1 MTSFSTSLGEPK
13 DTSVLNTLRRLG
25 RVAATTPA
33 VVILL
38 IFLLIALLAPVIA
51 PYDPI
56 KPDPANKLKPPS
68 AEHWFGT
75 DPMGMDVFTRVLYAT
90 RTDFSIALAAVS
102 LGVFIGVTL
111 GAVAGYLG
119 GVIDEVLSRFVE
131 VVQAFPLFLFALA
144 VFAILGSNTENLI
157 LIIAF
162 INTPVYLKLVRS
174 LVLPLKQSDFV
185 MAARCAGN
193 SQMSVVFRHILPNTL
208 GPVFSQFS
216 INCAYAIQI
225 IAGVSF
231 LGYGVEV
238 PHPEWGSMINVGANH
253 IVFGKWWPSIFPGA
267 AVFLSVLALTQIGER
282 LSQRYSR
289 V

>member
-1 MTSFSTSLGEPK
+1 MRALNASS
-13 DTSVLNTLRRLG
+13 DTLNRGQFRNLLARLG
-25 RVAATTPA
+25 RAMLSTPSVA
-33 VVILL
+33 ILL
-38 IFLLIALLAPVIA
+38 VFLFAAILAPVIA

-90 RTDFSIALAAVS
+90 RTDFSIALAAVAVGVLAGVS
-102 LGVFIGVTL
+102 LGAI
-111 GAVAGYLG
+111 AGYLG
-119 GVIDEVLSRFVE
+119 GALDEVLNRLVE

-144 VFAILGSNTENLI
+144 IFAVLGSNTGNLI
-157 LIIAF
+157 FIIAF
-162 INTPVYLKLVRS
+162 VNAPVYLKLVRS

-193 SQMSVVFRHILPNTL
+193 SRMSIIFRYVLPNTL
-208 GPVFSQFS
+208 GPVFSQVS

-231 LGYGVEV
+231 LGYGVPV

-282 LSQRYSR
+282 ISQHYSR
-289 V
+289 T

>member
-1 MTSFSTSLGEPK
+1 MTISTSMEKPK
-13 DTSVLNTLRRLG
+13 GSPFLNRLEAVG
-25 RVAATTPA
+25 RVIATTPA
-33 VVILL
+33 VIILF
-38 IFLLIALLAPVIA
+38 IFFLIALLAPVIA

-56 KPDPANKLKPPS
+56 KPDPANKLLPPS

-75 DPMGMDVFTRVLYAT
+75 DPMGMDVLTRVLYAT

-102 LGVFIGVTL
+102 LGVLCGVTL
-111 GAVAGYLG
+111 GAIAGYVG
-119 GVIDEVLSRFVE
+119 GVVDEVLSRFVE
-131 VVQAFPLFLFALA
+131 IVQAFPLFLFALA
-144 VFAILGSNTENLI
+144 VFAAVGSSTEKLI
-157 LIIAF
+157 FIIAF

-185 MAARCAGN
+185 LAARCAGN
-193 SQMSVVFRHILPNTL
+193 SRMSIIFRYILPNTL

-231 LGYGVEV
+231 LGYGVEI

-282 LSQRYSR
+282 ISQRYSR
-289 V
+289 A

>member
-1 MTSFSTSLGEPK
+1 MTISTSVEPSK
-13 DTSVLNTLRRLG
+13 GSLLLNRLKAVG
-25 RVAATTPA
+25 RVIATTPA
-33 VVILL
+33 VIILF
-38 IFLLIALLAPVIA
+38 IFFLIALLAPVIA

-56 KPDPANKLKPPS
+56 KPDPANKLLPPS

-75 DPMGMDVFTRVLYAT
+75 DPMGMDVLTRVLYAT

-102 LGVFIGVTL
+102 LGVLCGVTL
-111 GAVAGYLG
+111 GAIAGYVG
-119 GVIDEVLSRFVE
+119 GVVDEVLSRFVE
-131 VVQAFPLFLFALA
+131 IVQAFPLFLFALA
-144 VFAILGSNTENLI
+144 VFAAVGSSTEKLI
-157 LIIAF
+157 FIIAF

-185 MAARCAGN
+185 LAARCAGN
-193 SQMSVVFRHILPNTL
+193 SRMSIIFRYILPNTL

-231 LGYGVEV
+231 LGYGVEI

-282 LSQRYSR
+282 ISQRYSR
-289 V
+289 A

>member
-1 MTSFSTSLGEPK
+1 MGNAGKLLVTEP
-13 DTSVLNTLRRLG
+13 G
-25 RVAATTPA
+25 FA
-33 VVILL
+33 ILL
-38 IFLLIALLAPVIA
+38 VFVFVAIFAPVIA

-56 KPDPANKLKPPS
+56 KPNPANKLQPPS

-75 DPMGMDVFTRVLYAT
+75 DPMGMDVFSRVLYAT
-90 RTDFSIALAAVS
+90 RTDFSIALIAVS
-102 LGVFIGVTL
+102 VGVVVGMAL
-111 GAVAGYLG
+111 GATAGYLG
-119 GVIDEVLSRFVE
+119 GIVDEVLSRFVE
-131 VVQAFPLFLFALA
+131 IVQAFPLFLFALTIFA
-144 VFAILGSNTENLI
+144 VLGSNTENLI

-174 LVLPLKQSDFV
+174 LVLPLKRSDFV
-185 MAARCAGN
+185 LAARCAGN
-193 SQMSVVFRHILPNTL
+193 SQTSIIFRHILPNTL

-253 IVFGKWWPSIFPGA
+253 IVFGKWWPSVFPGA
-267 AVFLSVLALTQIGER
+267 AVFLAVLALTRIGEYV
-282 LSQRYSR
+282 SVRYSR
-289 V
+289 T